1 MASILEQLEVKP
13 VPKLQKGVKVV
24 IPKGQVGVK
33 VKIIDRTAEDFDRA
47 AVMSRLRKRGLSVPK
62 MQQKQK
68 IKILTEA
75 LMDEKSPTE
84 ITDKEKELKEFRENP
99 ENWTNVKDMPD
110 KKPIVKIKKLG
121 RIKIRKKG
129 TKKPQTTGISIKKP
143 IIKIAKPT
151 KISIRRTQL
160 SPEVIQFKQSLDK
173 MLPQPE
179 PTIKIRATSYYMNN
193 REIFINFI
201 NSLFAPYKAALEEE
215 AGSLTCQS
223 IRDKKAGKF
232 SLLTHQ
238 EIVRDYINLFTPY
251 RGLLIYH
258 GLGAGK
264 TCASIAIAEGFQSPK
279 QIMIMTPAS
288 LQMNYKSELKVC
300 GNNLYRINQYWEFV
314 SNDNNPR
321 KTQVLAQMLSIPEK
335 YIKKQKGAW
344 FVNIKKKP
352 NYESLNTQDKISLN
366 KQIDK
371 MIDAKYIFRNYNGL
385 RKSHLAGLTNNG
397 KINPFSNKVV
407 IIDEAHNFVSRI
419 VNKMN
424 KPDSLSMKLYNYLLS
439 AEQCRI
445 VLLTG
450 TPIINYPNEI
460 GILFNILRGY
470 IRTFRFNLS
479 IRTKNKVDQQTF
491 ENLIGKIGIQDYVEY
506 NVASKTLILTRNP
519 FGFINTR
526 SRSRMYE
533 GVQLSRQGQ
542 MPTAKFIAIVTRR
555 LEDADIGVLKVTE
568 GTPYKALPDTLDE
581 FKAMFINPRNNN
593 LKNNNLFK
601 KRILGLTSY
610 FRSAQEELMPRFDI
624 EKDLIIEMIPMS
636 DYQFGIYE
644 TARSEERKMELRNA
658 RRKKGGDEDESIST
672 YRIFSRAFC
681 NFVFPPEIVRPKPKE
696 GEQIEAVLQRNA
708 DEDILDIVS
717 LQEQIAN
724 VDGKHELDDEENLRA
739 QRETDRDKTYEKRI
753 QMAIKQ
759 LKANAS
765 QYLSPAGL
773 AIYSPKFLEMYK
785 NINDKTGLHLVYSQF
800 RTLEGIGIFT
810 MVLDQN
816 GFAQFRIGKDE
827 KGIWKIIENPGD
839 ENKQKYVLYT
849 GTESKEVKEMMR
861 LIFNGDWDQLPTSL
875 KNTLNERAANNNYG
889 EIIKVFMITS
899 SGAEGITLKNVRY
912 VHIVEPYWH
921 PVRME
926 QVIGRARRICS
937 HENLLEEEKEVKV
950 FLYLMKFTDKQ
961 LVPAVAKDGMA
972 SKGLLEKD
980 VSKLDKTTPLTSDQA
995 LFEISNIKEDINKQ
1009 LLRAIKESA
1018 FDCALHAKSDDKDP
1032 LICMSFGTPL
1042 PSTFVTAPALTV
1054 EKDYDKLD
1062 RRNKEKIMWKAKEV
1076 KLAGK
1081 AYAFK
1086 PDKPGA
1092 KTGEIYDLE
1101 SYKRAVR
1108 SGNGDGLIVLGYLKI
1123 DPKSKRL
1130 YFEGV
1135 AK

>member
-13 VPKLQKGVKVV
+13 VPKSRKGVKIA
-24 IPKGQVGVK
+24 IPKEQVGVK
-33 VKIIDRTAEDFDRA
+33 IKIIDRTTEDFDRA
-47 AVMSRLRKRGLSVPK
+47 AVMLRLQQRGLSVPK
-62 MQQKQK
+62 MKQKQK

-75 LMDEKSPTE
+75 LLDEKPPLSK
-84 ITDKEKELKEFRENP
+84 IEKELKEWREDP
-99 ENWTNVKDMPD
+99 VNWQGKEVTSVTPK
-110 KKPIVKIKKLG
+110 IKIKKLG
-121 RIKIRKKG
+121 RLKISKKG
-129 TKKPQTTGISIKKP
+129 APTTKDTVPSVKKSIGR
-143 IIKIAKPT
+143 IKLPT
-151 KISIRRTQL
+151 KISIRRSQL
-160 SPEVIQFKQSLDK
+160 PPAIIKFKQSLDK
-173 MLPQPE
+173 ILPKPE
-179 PTIKIRATSYYMNN
+179 PSVKIRAASYYMTN

-215 AGSLTCQS
+215 AEHLTCQS
-223 IRDKKAGKF
+223 IKEKKAGKF

-264 TCASIAIAEGFQSPK
+264 TCASIAIAEGFQTPK

-300 GNNLYRINQYWEFV
+300 GNNLYRINQYWEFI

-321 KTQVLAQMLSIPEK
+321 KTQVLAQMLSISES
-335 YIKKQKGAW
+335 YVRKQKGAW

-352 NYESLNTQDKISLN
+352 NYDTLDTQEKISLN
-366 KQIDK
+366 KQIEK
-371 MIDAKYIFRNYNGL
+371 MIDAKYVFRNYNGL

-424 KPDSLSMKLYNYLLS
+424 KPDSLSMKLYEYLLS

-479 IRTKNKVDQQTF
+479 IRTRDKVNQQTF
-491 ENLIGKIGIQDYVEY
+491 EDIIGNLGIQDYVAY
-506 NVASKTLILTRNP
+506 NSSSKTLVITRNP

-581 FKAMFINPRNNN
+581 FKAMFINPGNNS
-593 LKNNNLFK
+593 LKNSNLFK
-601 KRILGLTSY
+601 RRVLGLTSY

-624 EKDLIIEMIPMS
+624 EKDLVIEMIPMS

-658 RRKKGGDEDESIST
+658 RRKKGGDEEDSIST

-696 GEQIEAVLQRNA
+696 GEQIEAILKRNA

-753 QMAIKQ
+753 RTAILK
-759 LKANAS
+759 LKANAA
-765 QYLSPAGL
+765 QYLDPSGL

-785 NINDKTGLHLVYSQF
+785 NINEEAGLHLVYSQF

-816 GFAQFRIGKDE
+816 GFAPFQIGKDT
-827 KGIWKIIENPGD
+827 KGIWRIIEKPED

-849 GTESKEVKEMMR
+849 GTENKEVKEMMR
-861 LIFNGDWDQLPTSL
+861 LIFNGDWENLPTSL
-875 KNTLNERAANNNYG
+875 RDTLNERAENNNYG
-889 EIIKVFMITS
+889 EIIKIFMITS

-937 HENLLEEEKEVKV
+937 HENLLVEERAVKV
-950 FLYLMKFTDKQ
+950 YLYLMKFTDEQ

-995 LFEISNIKEDINKQ
+995 LFEISTIKEDINRQ

-1042 PSTFVTAPALTV
+1042 ASTFATTPALTI
-1054 EKDYDKLD
+1054 EKDYDEIDK
-1062 RRNKEKIMWKAKEV
+1062 RNKEKIMWIGQEV
-1076 KLAGK
+1076 NISGK
-1081 AYAFK
+1081 RYAFK
-1086 PDKPGA
+1086 PDKPGS

-1108 SGNGDGLIVLGYLKI
+1108 SGSGEGLIALGHLLI
-1123 DPKSKRL
+1123 DPQTKKL
-1130 YFEGV
+1130 YFKWL
-1135 AK
+1135 AN